1 MQQWQWQVNWGILK
15 FLDNTY
21 LVKDERESVFLRFL
35 MIIFF
40 LTNEYICAG
49 KINGL
54 CFDT

>member
-35 MIIFF
+35 MIIF
-40 LTNEYICAG
+40 LTNE
-49 KINGL
+49 
-54 CFDT
+54 